1 MYKRCGPVSASQSTT
16 TSVDKKL
23 SIWQMLLETQQRHLQ
38 STHRSV
44 PLPIPAPKSRTASPF
59 FSAFSFM
66 ETTSEPALGSLM
78 ARAPMYSPLISCKK
92 NPKGPHYDLKYPVG
106 AHWDHYLPGHVTPLQ
121 VLSDP
126 GTGKVLEE
134 KLCIH
139 KAEALSPFP
148 IIPFAREAS
157 LRLLFLKVLK

>member
-1 MYKRCGPVSASQSTT
+1 MHKQCGPVFASQSTT
-16 TSVDKKL
+16 TSVHKKL
-23 SIWQMLLETQQRHLQ
+23 SSWQTLLETQQRHLQ
-38 STHRSV
+38 STHWSV
-44 PLPIPAPKSRTASPF
+44 PLPISAPKSRAASPF
-59 FSAFSFM
+59 LSAFSFM

-92 NPKGPHYDLKYPVG
+92 NPKGSHYDLKYPGG
-106 AHWDHYLPGHVTPLQ
+106 AHWDHVLPGHVTPLQ

-134 KLCIH
+134 KPCIH